1 MTKIIERFS
10 HFRWFY
16 RAERGGNHGYAVR
29 HGKKTDA
36 TTTVYMHREVVGQVP
51 PGHEAIFLNFDR
63 LDCRRENL
71 RVVTKDQAR
80 QHHRVRKDCQAGHK
94 GMHFNHLAK
103 TYSVD
108 ILVDGRMKR
117 IGTFDSRGKQSR
129 NIRKPSA
136 ATTRNVL
143 WGRRRSKEPLFRQ
156 QTPNP
161 PTCVSQRKPNDDK
174 IGFIETDWRDVGP

>member
-1 MTKIIERFS
+1 MQQIQLTQGMIAVVDDEDHERFS

-16 RAERGGNHGYAVR
+16 RGERGGNQGYAVR

-51 PGHEAIFLNFDR
+51 PGHETIFLNFDR

-94 GMHFNHLAK
+94 GMHFNHLAN

-117 IGTFDSRGKQSR
+117 IGTFYSQKEA
-129 NIRKPSA
+129 IEEYKKA
-136 ATTRNVL
+136 E
-143 WGRRRSKEPLFRQ
+143 RRYYPER
-156 QTPNP
+156 T
-161 PTCVSQRKPNDDK
+161 
-174 IGFIETDWRDVGP
+174 VGPEKVERATLPTTNTESTNVCQSA